1 MDREQRADSASAAA
15 TWPAGVAERELL
27 ASVEAQLSE
36 AVEVAAAVLDAAS
49 MFLAAEL
56 RQLAV
61 TQLVQ
66 V

>member
-1 MDREQRADSASAAA
+1 
-15 TWPAGVAERELL
+15 
-27 ASVEAQLSE
+27 
-36 AVEVAAAVLDAAS
+36 VLDAAS
-49 MFLAAEL
+49 MFLATEL